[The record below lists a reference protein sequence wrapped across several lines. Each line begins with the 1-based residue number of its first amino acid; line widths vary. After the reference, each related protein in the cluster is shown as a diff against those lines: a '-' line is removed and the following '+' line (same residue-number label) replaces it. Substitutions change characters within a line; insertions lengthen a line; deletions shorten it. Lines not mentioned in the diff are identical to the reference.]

1 MGVLDFWISSV
12 GCLPLLFS
20 SDLVDLVALV
30 DFVDLEDDFLDFL
43 EDFVSFSS
51 FSSASWVSTT
61 AAVPTEVSGPL
72 YEADFSSRST
82 WAASRSLTL
91 SALLLL
97 RSCSVPRMPTSSA
110 SRAASAA
117 LTRSSSALR
126 KTSCSAWCAVWRSA
140 TASVSEGLAAP
151 GEGTGTAGTAGTA
164 EATSMPS
171 HEQSSAGQLGGT
183 LPQFWMHQAS
193 SAAVC
198 PTTAAHE
205 ATSESPVGSGDGSGE
220 GARLFLASFFSAAS
234 SSLASFARCAADLG
248 ADLAWAPPLLLA
260 LGATLEALALVVLE
274 PVPASAIGGSS
285 EASTFLEAP
294 FLVTCFLPLA
304 SATEEGAF
312 LADSFLS
319 SCSSLSSQP
328 GPSHMSTSS
337 GTSSATSLPSAA
349 SVAASRA
356 ACALVSSL
364 SLSTLAFSAA
374 AFVASCATCAA
385 SAATTSSAWAALDC
399 CSVARVA
406 ISSTFRLASAAA
418 TRFSSS
424 AARAAS
430 ASARAAS
437 ASSGV
442 S

>member
-1 MGVLDFWISSV
+1 MRWRRSGWWVARKSRRCATRSSRLW
-12 GCLPLLFS
+12 GPLCSSSSSSSCCSCCCCCCSCCCCCCCCCCCSFVFS
-20 SDLVDLVALV
+20 SDLVNLVALV

-151 GEGTGTAGTAGTA
+151 GEGTGTAGTA

-220 GARLFLASFFSAAS
+220 GARLFLASFFAAAC

-260 LGATLEALALVVLE
+260 LGAALEALALVVLE

-285 EASTFLEAP
+285 EASTFLDAP
-294 FLVTCFLPLA
+294 
-304 SATEEGAF
+304 
-312 LADSFLS
+312 
-319 SCSSLSSQP
+319 
-328 GPSHMSTSS
+328 
-337 GTSSATSLPSAA
+337 
-349 SVAASRA
+349 
-356 ACALVSSL
+356 
-364 SLSTLAFSAA
+364 
-374 AFVASCATCAA
+374 
-385 SAATTSSAWAALDC
+385 
-399 CSVARVA
+399 
-406 ISSTFRLASAAA
+406 
-418 TRFSSS
+418 
-424 AARAAS
+424 
-430 ASARAAS
+430 
-437 ASSGV
+437 
-442 S
+442 